1 MERFPC
7 AVELMCARQ
16 VFAGLPSKEWSSD
29 DRDRVQLYTSVSS
42 QQKFVLFLLFNK
54 LLDNCPNTYEINWKL
69 NDFFFLLKSV
79 APSF

>member
-16 VFAGLPSKEWSSD
+16 VFAVLPAKEWILMTDMESNCIPQFQANRTCIVSV
-29 DRDRVQLYTSVSS
+29 VQ
-42 QQKFVLFLLFNK
+42 

-69 NDFFFLLKSV
+69 NVF
-79 APSF
+79 SFPVKKCSAF